1 MAKFKER
8 IKVRQL
14 RLEGASINDIAQK
27 LGLSKST
34 VSYWCKDIRLSPQQI
49 EKLVQ
54 RQLSASYKGRL
65 KAVEKKRFNRLQ
77 EIEQLKWSGRK
88 EIGKLNKREFL
99 MAGLGIYWGE
109 GYKSLTTAAITSSD
123 LKIILFMLKW
133 FKETCQIPAKD
144 LIFRVGLNASHKHR
158 VQVVEKY
165 WSEKTGIPLN
175 QFTKTTLIKTITK
188 KIYSH
193 PDNYYGTLRVC
204 VRRSSRLQRKILG
217 WIEGLTISAV

>member
-8 IKVRQL
+8 IKARQL
-14 RLEGASINDIAQK
+14 RLDGASINEIAQK

-34 VSYWCKDIRLSPQQI
+34 VSFWCKDIRLTPRQI

-54 RQLSASYKGRL
+54 KQLSGSYKGRL
-65 KAVEKKRFNRLQ
+65 KAVEKKRYNRLQ
-77 EIEQLKWSGRK
+77 EIEQLKCSGIK
-88 EIGKLNKREFL
+88 EIGKLNKHEFL
-99 MAGLGIYWGE
+99 MAGIGIYWGE

-133 FKETCQIPAKD
+133 FKEICQISAKD
-144 LIFRVGLNASHKHR
+144 LVFRVGLNASHKCR
-158 VQVVEKY
+158 VPVVEKY

-188 KIYSH
+188 KIYNN
-193 PDNYYGTLRVC
+193 PGNYYGTLRVS

-217 WIEGLTISAV
+217 WIEGLSRAA